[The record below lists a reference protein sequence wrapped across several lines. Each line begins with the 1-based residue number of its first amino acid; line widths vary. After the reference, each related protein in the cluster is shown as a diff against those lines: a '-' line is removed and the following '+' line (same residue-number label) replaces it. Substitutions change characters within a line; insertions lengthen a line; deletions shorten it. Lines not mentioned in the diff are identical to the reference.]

1 MKIVVDA
8 FGGDYAPHEIVLGC
22 IEAVKRNPDVNL
34 VLAGDKDQLEKEFM
48 QDMYT
53 SDRIE
58 IIHAPDIITNN
69 DHPAQA
75 IRQKPSSSIV
85 VAYDYLRKND
95 DAIGLISA
103 GSTGAT
109 LTGAILKLGRIKNV
123 SRPALAPILPTMTG
137 GQVLLCDCGANVD
150 CKPINLVHFALMGT
164 AYMKAQGV
172 ESPKVALLNV
182 GTEDEKGDELTKETF
197 GLLKENKHI
206 NFVGNVEARD
216 VLKGNVDVVVCD
228 GFAGNVLLKGAEGL
242 AKSTMFWLKRVLKK
256 NAFRLVW
263 AMLAQN
269 AFRELKAFGDAD
281 EVGGA
286 PLLGI
291 NGICIIG
298 HGSSNPKAVF
308 NAIRVAGECVK
319 YGLND
324 LIVAKIKEAGVATG
338 KVE

>member
-22 IEAVKRNPDVNL
+22 IEAVKRNPDINV
-34 VLAGDKDQLEKEFM
+34 VLAGDKDHLEKEFM

-58 IIHAPDIITNN
+58 IIHAPDIISNN
-69 DHPAQA
+69 DHPAMA
-75 IRQKPSSSIV
+75 IKSKPSSSIV

-182 GTEDEKGDELTKETF
+182 GTEDEKGDELTKEAF
-197 GLLKENKHI
+197 ALLKKNKTI

-228 GFAGNVLLKGAEGL
+228 GFAGNVCLKTLEGTVELLFGAIKKEVKASVLAKIGYGVFMKGA
-242 AKSTMFWLKRVLKK
+242 FKK
-256 NAFRLVW
+256 VKARLDYKK
-263 AMLAQN
+263 
-269 AFRELKAFGDAD
+269 F
-281 EVGGA
+281 GGA
-286 PLLGI
+286 PLLGTAKI
-291 NGICIIG
+291 VVKC
-298 HGSSNPKAVF
+298 HGNSKASSIA
-308 NAIRVAGECVK
+308 NAIEQVITLHKNGMIENISEAVVASE
-319 YGLND
+319 
-324 LIVAKIKEAGVATG
+324 E
-338 KVE
+338 

>member
-22 IEAVKRNPDVNL
+22 IEAVKRNPEVNL

-58 IIHAPDIITNN
+58 IIHAPDIISNN
-69 DHPAQA
+69 DHPAMA
-75 IRQKPSSSIV
+75 IKNKPSSSIV

-172 ESPKVALLNV
+172 EEPKVALLNV

-197 GLLKENKHI
+197 ALLKENKHV

-216 VLKGNVDVVVCD
+216 VLKGNVDVIVCD
-228 GFAGNVLLKGAEGL
+228 GFAGNVCLKTLEGTVELLFGAIKKEVKASVLAKIGYAVFMKGA
-242 AKSTMFWLKRVLKK
+242 FKK
-256 NAFRLVW
+256 VKARLDYKK
-263 AMLAQN
+263 
-269 AFRELKAFGDAD
+269 F
-281 EVGGA
+281 GGA
-286 PLLGI
+286 PLLGT
-291 NGICIIG
+291 
-298 HGSSNPKAVF
+298 
-308 NAIRVAGECVK
+308 
-319 YGLND
+319 
-324 LIVAKIKEAGVATG
+324 AKIVIKCHGNSKASSIATAIEQVLTLHKNGMIENISEAV
-338 KVE
+338 VVDEE

>member
-8 FGGDYAPHEIVLGC
+8 FGGDYAPQEIVLGC
-22 IEAVKRNPDVNL
+22 IEAIKRNPDIHL

-48 QDMYT
+48 HDMYAN
-53 SDRIE
+53 DNIE

-69 DHPAQA
+69 DHPAMA
-75 IRQKPSSSIV
+75 IKNKPSSSIV

-172 ESPKVALLNV
+172 ENPKVALLNV

-197 GLLKENKHI
+197 ELLKENEHI

-228 GFAGNVLLKGAEGL
+228 GFAGNVCLKTLEGTVELLFGAIKKEVKASVLAKIGYGVFMKGA
-242 AKSTMFWLKRVLKK
+242 FKK
-256 NAFRLVW
+256 VKARLDYKK
-263 AMLAQN
+263 
-269 AFRELKAFGDAD
+269 F
-281 EVGGA
+281 GGA
-286 PLLGI
+286 PLLGTAKI
-291 NGICIIG
+291 VIKC
-298 HGSSNPKAVF
+298 HGNSKASSIA
-308 NAIRVAGECVK
+308 NAIEQVVTLHKNGMIE
-319 YGLND
+319 N
-324 LIVAKIKEAGVATG
+324 ISEAV
-338 KVE
+338 VVDEE